1 MNPNAPIPNPL
12 LPACPH
18 RFGLADPAIERL
30 LKDWLL
36 LAAAFTGTQVALA
49 LRDETGVWYLSSSG
63 LAPGQM
69 AALEWTLAGG
79 APGHPFWILPDQ
91 EGALLAMETLPLQD
105 EYGRGIGD
113 LYVLSPTPHA
123 LTPDHRAGLRLV
135 VGHVQSILA
144 AGRHQLETRAT
155 PRAPAATSFVPG
167 LVHELG
173 SFVFGISA
181 NLDAFEA
188 RFAGMED
195 VSRYGATIRKSL
207 DRMNAFIDELRDYGD
222 PQRYSWLETE
232 LDALLKGVAT
242 YEAAVAREGNLEL
255 QCKIE
260 GVLPAIMADEQSLR
274 AAFTHLIHFMLKQEE
289 PGGRVILQVEVRS
302 EGERVDICGHLD
314 GSSTRMK
321 NVDLARL
328 FEPFY
333 FRTSGLGRLT
343 LPVARRV
350 FEYHGGSLTACPG
363 PEGGVRIQ
371 FMLPA
376 SLPYPLRSAGRP

>member
-1 MNPNAPIPNPL
+1 MTPNPPLPNPL
-12 LPACPH
+12 LPGSPH
-18 RFGLADPAIERL
+18 RFGLADPGIDRL
-30 LKDWLL
+30 LRDWLQ
-36 LAAAFTGTQVALA
+36 LAAAFTGTQVALV
-49 LRDETGVWYLSSSG
+49 LRDESGAWYLNSSG
-63 LAPGQM
+63 LAPGQLS
-69 AALEWTLAGG
+69 ALERALSGG
-79 APGHPFWILPDQ
+79 PVATPFWILPDQ
-91 EGALLAMETLPLQD
+91 EGTLLVTETLPLTD

-113 LYVLSPTPHA
+113 LCVLSASPHP
-123 LTPDHRAGLRLV
+123 LFPEHRAGLGLV
-135 VGHVQSILA
+135 VGHVQSVLA

-188 RFAGMED
+188 RFASIED
-195 VSRYGATIRKSL
+195 VNRYGATIRKSL

-232 LDALLKGVAT
+232 LDAMVRGVAT
-242 YEAAVAREGNLEL
+242 YEAAVAREGNMEL
-255 QCKIE
+255 RCEIE
-260 GVLPAIMADEQSLR
+260 GPLPVIMADEQSLR
-274 AAFTHLIHFMLKQEE
+274 AAFTHLIHFVLKQEE
-289 PGGRVILQVEVRS
+289 PGGRATLHVEVRT
-302 EGERVDICGHLD
+302 EGERIDICGYLD
-314 GSSTRMK
+314 GSCARMK

-350 FEYHGGSLTACPG
+350 FEYHGGSLAAGPG
-363 PEGGVRIQ
+363 PGGGLRIQ

-376 SLPYPLRSAGRP
+376 SPAYPLRSAGRP

>member
-1 MNPNAPIPNPL
+1 MNPNAPIPTPPL
-12 LPACPH
+12 SGSPH
-18 RFGLADPAIERL
+18 RFGLADPSIERL
-30 LKDWLL
+30 LRDWLL
-36 LAAAFTGTQVALA
+36 LAAAFTGAQTALV
-49 LRDETGVWYLSSSG
+49 LRDESGVWYLNSSG
-63 LAPGQM
+63 LTPGQM
-69 AALEWTLAGG
+69 MALERAPTGG
-79 APGHPFWILPDQ
+79 SAAPPFWILPDQ
-91 EGALLAMETLPLQD
+91 EGALQVTEDLPLMD
-105 EYGRGIGD
+105 EYGRRIGD
-113 LYVLSPTPHA
+113 LYVLSPASHPPP
-123 LTPDHRAGLRLV
+123 PDHRAGLGLV

-188 RFAGMED
+188 RFAGLED
-195 VSRYGATIRKSL
+195 VGKYGATIRKSL

-242 YEAAVAREGNLEL
+242 YEAAVAREGNMEL
-255 QCKIE
+255 QCEIGE
-260 GVLPAIMADEQSLR
+260 RLPVIMADEQSLR

-289 PGGRVILQVEVRS
+289 PGGRVTLQVVVRS
-302 EGERVDICGHLD
+302 EGERVDICGYLE
-314 GSSTRMK
+314 GSSAK
-321 NVDLARL
+321 LKSVDLARL

-350 FEYHGGSLTACPG
+350 FEYHGGSLTAGPG
-363 PEGGVRIQ
+363 PEGGVRIH